1 MGNETGLKLCPF
13 CGSSRVKFYRVT
25 GMYEAACSD
34 CRCTTGIEG
43 TKEAAAAA
51 WNTRASGW
59 IPCRERMPE
68 DGQRVLICTGMRKMF
83 VAEFDSTGNI
93 FRQRIH
99 QTCHTWYMEEVAH
112 WMPLPEPP
120 GGDDNA

>member
-1 MGNETGLKLCPF
+1 MGNEMELKPCPF

-34 CRCTTGIEG
+34 CRCTSGIEG

-51 WNTRASGW
+51 WNTRVSGW
-59 IPCRERMPE
+59 IPCSERMPE
-68 DGQRVLICTGMRKMF
+68 DYITVLLYGKIIGLVKGFFTSYKDFYIADSGRTAIRKSA
-83 VAEFDSTGNI
+83 VT
-93 FRQRIH
+93 
-99 QTCHTWYMEEVAH
+99 H

-120 GGDDNA
+120 KGEKQ